1 VPLHQKLKGSDG
13 KGVLTG
19 AELGSAS
26 VLRWTSGSK
35 RKKSPKLGS
44 PAAHERHE
52 YEEHQGVHRRLE
64 AKGTALISGGRVMC
78 RGGQRKRTPV
88 MRPEAKE
95 VQGHGDELCARNQ

>member
-1 VPLHQKLKGSDG
+1 VPLHRKLKGNDG

-19 AELGSAS
+19 AELGSA
-26 VLRWTSGSK
+26 LRWTSGSK

-44 PAAHERHE
+44 PAAHEWHE
-52 YEEHQGVHRRLE
+52 HEEHQGGVHRRLE
-64 AKGTALISGGRVMC
+64 AKGTALIGGGRVMC

-88 MRPEAKE
+88 MRPGAKE